1 MIFHISPISKI
12 GAEELINGDSQVP
25 ENDFHN
31 KLGDIYPYSL
41 IRYLS
46 GVGNLMT
53 DSTSIP
59 VSWEFCLDITGT
71 SHFIL
76 KYQGIHYYKPDEHSF
91 SGRCNEME
99 GWSVNIEKLWIEST
113 NSKGQTNVLY
123 CISPEFTFEKR
134 GVEGIHPSKAI
145 AYITNFEFLGLEK
158 TETNGGFNFDKFS
171 VDLKRLALEF
181 KLTENSNEIREL
193 IDTKR
198 INHGVLSYI
207 TVVPHECHSLE
218 EVKKEIKSITSF
230 LSSVTLTTNYPQ
242 KIEYYDENNEIVRFD
257 VMETTKL
264 RFNNEAI
271 IDNFLTRRG
280 LKHLFDSSYQKYREL
295 EDSLKLN
302 EYTNRIVDIQNQ
314 TFIDNK
320 LAQLIM
326 AYEFLISNYL
336 VSLGCLSRDE
346 LELMNIQKKMTSINK
361 QLRFIPKNL
370 LTDDLRKVRN
380 PLFHTGAIPF
390 MNSNELYNF
399 YTDYNDLL
407 MRIYLRII
415 GYDGEYISRKDYK
428 PAQV

>member
-1 MIFHISPISKI
+1 MIY
-12 GAEELINGDSQVP
+12 GDSQVL

-31 KLGDIYPYSL
+31 KLGDIYPHSL
-41 IRYLS
+41 LRYLS
-46 GVGNLMT
+46 GIGNLMN
-53 DSTSIP
+53 DSTSLP

-76 KYQGIHYYKPDEHSF
+76 KHRGRHYHNLEEHSF
-91 SGRCNEME
+91 SGHCNELV
-99 GWSVNIEKLWIEST
+99 GWSINIKKIWITST
-113 NSKGQTNVLY
+113 ISEGLSEVLY
-123 CISPEFTFEKR
+123 CKTPEFIFEKR
-134 GVEGIHPSKAI
+134 EVEGIQPSKAI
-145 AYITNFEFLGLEK
+145 AHITNFDFLGLEK
-158 TETNGGFNFDKFS
+158 TETNGGFILDKFS

-181 KLTENSNEIREL
+181 KLTENSNEIKKL

-207 TVVPHECHSLE
+207 TVVPYESHSLE
-218 EVKKEIKSITSF
+218 EIKKEIGSITSF

-242 KIEYYDENNEIVRFD
+242 KIEYYDDNNDIVRFD
-257 VMETTKL
+257 VMDTTKL
-264 RFNNEAI
+264 SFNNEAI
-271 IDNFLTRRG
+271 IDNFLTWRG
-280 LKHLFDSSYQKYREL
+280 LKHLFESSYLKYREL

-302 EYTNRIVDIQNQ
+302 EFTNRIVDIQNQ

-336 VSLGCLSRDE
+336 VSHGLSRDN
-346 LELMNIQKKMTSINK
+346 LEEMNIQKKMTSLNT
-361 QLRFIPKNL
+361 QLRFIPREL
-370 LTDDLRKVRN
+370 LNDDLRKVRN

-390 MNSNELYNF
+390 MEGNDLYNF
-399 YTDYNDLL
+399 YTEYNDLL

-428 PAQV
+428 PVQV